1 MYSCQV
7 NTACD
12 AEVLGNEIMFVVCN
26 IEGRKYLA
34 RDQQTIIITSE
45 YQGFSTRG
53 IYYRSH
59 IDENF
64 HFFGSSM
71 IHNFVLILPLFI
83 RASLIVY
90 TNRAPGVDNVHPGI
104 YDDYHHT

>member
-1 MYSCQV
+1 MYCCEV
-7 NTACD
+7 NTARD

-64 HFFGSSM
+64 HFFFG
-71 IHNFVLILPLFI
+71 PQ
-83 RASLIVY
+83 
-90 TNRAPGVDNVHPGI
+90 
-104 YDDYHHT
+104 